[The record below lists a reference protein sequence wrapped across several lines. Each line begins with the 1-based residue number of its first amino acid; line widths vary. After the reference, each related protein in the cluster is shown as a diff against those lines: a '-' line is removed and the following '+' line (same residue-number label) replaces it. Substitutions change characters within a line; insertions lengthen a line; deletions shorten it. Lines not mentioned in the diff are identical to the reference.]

1 MSAYL
6 ETAQPTAPSIRQRT
20 CAPRALLKFE
30 REQLIVDVLNRGVS
44 LAEIAARVGLS
55 EKRMRA
61 IICDPPDW
69 DSGLAPCRIRP
80 SRSQRSR
87 SAVSKRRRSSRS
99 R

>member
-6 ETAQPTAPSIRQRT
+6 ETTQPTAPSIRQRT

-69 DSGLAPCRIRP
+69 DPGARP
-80 SRSQRSR
+80 MPHP
-87 SAVSKRRRSSRS
+87 AEPFAAI
-99 R
+99 